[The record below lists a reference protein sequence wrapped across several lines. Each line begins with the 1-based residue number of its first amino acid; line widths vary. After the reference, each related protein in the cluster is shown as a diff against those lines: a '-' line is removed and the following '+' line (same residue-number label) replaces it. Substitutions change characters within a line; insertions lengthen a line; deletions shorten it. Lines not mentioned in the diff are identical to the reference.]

1 LRVSDPLSGE
11 PAGDRAATS
20 DWDLSYGETRR
31 IEANTVLEPISP
43 ELVLVDPELRREV
56 RERLLGDL
64 LLEALPEPGPA
75 PSQAEPAPSTVE
87 TVEPG
92 PPRPPAPMPLSEALH
107 RPAQVAPK
115 RRKRRL
121 APALLPVSLAVNVI
135 LIALSVSDAR
145 IARTSPSAPLA
156 IDPPAPNQ
164 LSPATKPPSTKKAH
178 RPAATT
184 SRGKAPRAKSDA
196 PRLSAA
202 AREARGKVEQKVLN
216 TVIQSPTGKLPRA
229 LIDSTTGLAKNG
241 LQAYCRRETRSPSF
255 LCVVRPARHKP
266 GEGLYAR
273 YRLNREGAAGA
284 FTWYPYRSK

>member
-1 LRVSDPLSGE
+1 VYPNLFRVNLWR
-11 PAGDRAATS
+11 DRAATS
-20 DWDLSYGETRR
+20 DWDVSYGETRR

-56 RERLLGDL
+56 RARLLGDL
-64 LLEALPEPGPA
+64 LLETLPKPGPA

-87 TVEPG
+87 AIEPG

-107 RPAQVAPK
+107 RPPQVAPK

-164 LSPATKPPSTKKAH
+164 LAPAVPATKPPSTKKAH

-184 SRGKAPRAKSDA
+184 SRGKAPKAKSGA
-196 PRLSAA
+196 PRRSAA

-229 LIDSTTGLAKNG
+229 LIDPITGLAKNG
-241 LQAYCRRETRSPSF
+241 LQAVCRRSSSGYS
-255 LCVVRPARHKP
+255 CVVRPAQHGA
-266 GEGLYAR
+266 GEGLRVRYTVMRGRGVFSWGR
-273 YRLNREGAAGA
+273 YRSG
-284 FTWYPYRSK
+284 